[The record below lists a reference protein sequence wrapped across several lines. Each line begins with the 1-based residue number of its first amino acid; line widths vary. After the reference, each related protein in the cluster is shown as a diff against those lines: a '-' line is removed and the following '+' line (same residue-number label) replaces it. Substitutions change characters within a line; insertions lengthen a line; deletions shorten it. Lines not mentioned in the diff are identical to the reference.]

1 MRMPRVG
8 DSRNR
13 DETMIVRTCSKVR
26 SRNFVTMLSQQES
39 TRGFVWLSLAL
50 LGAFIG
56 HTDAQAQQREE
67 EERRVVEAAMRQFQK
82 QEVEQFE
89 RRVFQQD
96 GNAFRARQRLDSL
109 LAMQIE
115 TIDRACKLTDA
126 QKKKLR
132 LAGRGDIKRFFDRYE
147 RVKQKSQVIEQDEQ
161 KFQEIQQDFNQLRV
175 ALQGGLF
182 HEDSLLVKSMHNTLT
197 SEQFT
202 RYDAM
207 ARERRVSRHRA
218 SIDQAVGIL
227 QRGIPLGDAQRRELI
242 TLMTNETKLSRRSS
256 PYDSYV
262 LLLQLG
268 RLPEEKL
275 KPLFD
280 EKQWQMVNLQLD
292 QVKELEPMLKQS
304 GQLPNDDD

>member
-1 MRMPRVG
+1 M
-8 DSRNR
+8 S
-13 DETMIVRTCSKVR
+13 VRTCSKVR
-26 SRNFVTMLSQQES
+26 SRNFVTKFSQQQS
-39 TRGFVWLSLAL
+39 TRGFVWWLPLAL

-56 HTDAQAQQREE
+56 HKDAQAQQRED
-67 EERRVVEAAMRQFQK
+67 EERRAAQAAVRQFQK

-126 QKKKLR
+126 QKKKLQ

-175 ALQGGLF
+175 TLRGGLF

-207 ARERRVSRHRA
+207 ARERRASRHRA

-227 QRGIPLGDAQRRELI
+227 QRGIPLSDAQRRELI
-242 TLMTNETKLSRRSS
+242 TLMANETKPSRR
-256 PYDSYV
+256 PGPYDYDSYV
-262 LLLQLG
+262 LLWQLG

-280 EKQWQMVNLQLD
+280 DKQWQMVKLQLD

-304 GQLPNDDD
+304 GQLPNEDD